1 MVLPVRRFQLI
12 GGGGDGGGDEASL
25 YKRALLQ
32 RVRLQ
37 FCSPLTGAGA
47 CAPTAHSCAPV
58 MCACGLSRRSSDEAG
73 FDERWQRIRA

>member
-1 MVLPVRRFQLI
+1 MSDTRVVLPVRRFQLI

-47 CAPTAHSCAPV
+47 CAPRL
-58 MCACGLSRRSSDEAG
+58 MRACHVCVRPLSA
-73 FDERWQRIRA
+73 QQ